1 MAIRQRKCSGGWASD
16 RIRSPSP
23 RRYPAPPALQPFD
36 LHEAKTAP
44 RPSKRK
50 EIEARRFNGKESVVD
65 YLRQFELTAKRNQWD
80 DSDKASALLCALD
93 GPARSILSEIDD
105 MDDISYTEVKQLLQ
119 RRFGPVSHT
128 EVHEQALRDLRLA
141 RGQHIRDLSTEVT
154 RLTKLAY
161 PDFDKKARGHLATN
175 ALINAIGEKD
185 TIFYIKD
192 KNPINA
198 EEVCSLYE
206 RYKVLT
212 GCSMKQKP
220 ATVQGVK
227 PEENALTVAT
237 ASEND
242 GILASLVKQNETGQ
256 QQVQQ
261 LADTVAMLVQHHT
274 APVPAAPP
282 ARACVPQNMHSNTL
296 LSQTPQLSHANRYG
310 QPRTVLHLGLAPVA
324 KTPATGCA
332 TALDSVRENGV
343 EPLTA
348 PGPRSFQHHR
358 PQSQ

>member
-1 MAIRQRKCSGGWASD
+1 
-16 RIRSPSP
+16 
-23 RRYPAPPALQPFD
+23 LQPFD

-192 KNPINA
+192 KNPTNV

-242 GILASLVKQNETGQ
+242 GILALLVKQNETGQ

-274 APVPAAPP
+274 APATAAQPEHACMQPAQQYAPTTNTTTQPRLPLQPAANRPP
-282 ARACVPQNMHSNTL
+282 PGPCPRCKDP
-296 LSQTPQLSHANRYG
+296 SHWMRDC
-310 QPRTVLHLGLAPVA
+310 PRQRSG
-324 KTPATGCA
+324 
-332 TALDSVRENGV
+332 NGV
-343 EPLTA
+343 GPLPA